1 MGRAELCG
9 FAWGL
14 QFEAGI
20 RCSRF
25 AACCLEVAIRGWGL
39 GFAVWGGRMF
49 TVLPGGCGLDAM
61 TWLAVC
67 DLALRA
73 V

>member
-1 MGRAELCG
+1 MRFGAGVCG
-9 FAWGL
+9 LGWD
-14 QFEAGI
+14 
-20 RCSRF
+20 SRL
-25 AACCLEVAIRGWGL
+25 AVCTCCLEVAIRGWG
-39 GFAVWGGRMF
+39 GWGAVWGGRKF
-49 TVLPGGCGLDAM
+49 TVLAGVCGLDAM